1 VSSGDG
7 EKRRFWHSAR
17 NQRYLLWGAIVL
29 LAGGVA
35 AALIVGLGN
44 TTPAKETFSDEPAQ
58 TFTQPKTVK
67 VDPEARRVAG
77 RFILSAVARKNL
89 DTSYA
94 LVHPEMRQ
102 GMTKAQWRKGDI
114 PVVYYPT
121 EELDFASFKVDHSF
135 ENEIVLEVLLV
146 PPANEGVQPASFY
159 IGLKR
164 LGGDD
169 GPWKVF
175 YWAPS
180 YRPAV
185 PDQG

>member
-1 VSSGDG
+1 MSSGDG
-7 EKRRFWHSAR
+7 KKTRFWDSPR
-17 NQRYLLWGAIVL
+17 NQRLLLWCGVVVL
-29 LAGGVA
+29 VVGVA
-35 AALIVGLGN
+35 GALVAFLGN
-44 TTPAKETFSDEPAQ
+44 TTPAKETFSDEPANV
-58 TFTQPKTVK
+58 FTQPKPAK

-89 DTSYA
+89 DMSYG

-102 GMTKAQWRKGDI
+102 GMTKAQWRTGDI
-114 PVVYYPT
+114 PVVFFPT
-121 EELDFASFKVDHSF
+121 EQLDFASFKVDHSF

-146 PPANEGVQPASFY
+146 PPASERVQPASFY

-164 LGGDD
+164 LGGND
-169 GPWKVF
+169 GPWKVY